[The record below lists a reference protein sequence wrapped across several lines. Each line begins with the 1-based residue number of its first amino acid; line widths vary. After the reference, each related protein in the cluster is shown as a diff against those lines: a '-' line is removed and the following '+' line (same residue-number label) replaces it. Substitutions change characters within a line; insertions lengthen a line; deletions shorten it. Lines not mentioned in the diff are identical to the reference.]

1 MTITEGEYSK
11 LDPRYRPAAKIRE
24 SSARLIVAASMGD
37 IITCVSIVE
46 RNGIGLLNMGDYDMR
61 TPLHLAASEN
71 QLEVIG
77 YFLKQEGILLDQKD
91 RWGARPIDDARKNGS
106 IAVIELLE
114 QAMRE
119 Q

>member
-1 MTITEGEYSK
+1 
-11 LDPRYRPAAKIRE
+11 
-24 SSARLIVAASMGD
+24 MGD